1 MITAIAL
8 LCYGVTADL
17 LMPLVLPR
25 LWPTGRAPRCK
36 SAVLLLLAI
45 SLPLSAIAATSALGV
60 TLMDALSRADT
71 AMDDCANQLPVNVES
86 PLGPVLGGIGIAVA
100 SAVVLRIAY
109 CLLTAYLAAR
119 LKSRLHAATLG
130 LCGHTDRSLGTIVVV
145 IEHARPACYCLPG
158 RRGRIV
164 VTSEAIRLLST
175 KQLGAVLAH
184 ERAHQR
190 GRHHLLLGLSAA
202 LRRAFP
208 WLRMLIYT
216 EHELRALIEL
226 IADDA
231 AAREYDRPTVAS
243 ALTVLGLARAPTPPP
258 TPTPTPTSGR
268 TALAPFTPPTLL
280 APPTSLT
287 LPTPL
292 RPRSTALTRITRM
305 STPPPPKT
313 RRHTAL
319 TAATLAVA
327 VALPFALVAFS
338 IAWPDDLLPPVP
350 ERRIP
355 RPKTPSPRRP
365 SLTPPTRERGH

>member
-36 SAVLLLLAI
+36 AAVLLLLAI
-45 SLPLSAIAATSALGV
+45 SLPLSAIAAGLALGV
-60 TLMDALSRADT
+60 TLMDALSRADA
-71 AMDDCANQLPVNVES
+71 AMDDCANQLPVSVES

-109 CLLTAYLAAR
+109 CLLAAYLAAR

-190 GRHHLLLGLSAA
+190 GRHHLLLGLAAA

-208 WLRMLIYT
+208 WLRMLTYT

-243 ALTVLGLARAPTPPP
+243 ALTVLGLARVPPP
-258 TPTPTPTSGR
+258 PPSPPPSPSPPPPPTPTPTSGR
-268 TALAPFTPPTLL
+268 TALTPL
-280 APPTSLT
+280 
-287 LPTPL
+287 TPL

-319 TAATLAVA
+319 TAATLAAA

-338 IAWPDDLLPPVP
+338 IAGLMTYCP
-350 ERRIP
+350 
-355 RPKTPSPRRP
+355 PSPNTASP
-365 SLTPPTRERGH
+365 APKPPALAAQA